1 MRSLRGL
8 ALFAVL
14 TVLLTWP
21 LAANLTVMDAGDSAF
36 FAWEIGWE
44 LHALK
49 TDPSQLPHANIFH
62 PLRYTYSENP
72 DRLPLYVLV
81 DRHTWSAAEYFA
93 ALLQDNRAAVVVGE
107 LTGGA
112 GCGYTNDGIPTLLPN
127 SGAKVRMPDCVRLRK
142 DGSNEV
148 AGVTPDVLVPWANW
162 ESPFTKA
169 DKMLRYLRRSSDFN
183 NPR

>member
-1 MRSLRGL
+1 LRHARPGAFAGL
-8 ALFAVL
+8 ESRTTL
-14 TVLLTWP
+14 
-21 LAANLTVMDAGDSAF
+21 
-36 FAWEIGWE
+36 
-44 LHALK
+44 
-49 TDPSQLPHANIFH
+49 FH
-62 PLRYTYSENP
+62 PLRYTYSEKA

-93 ALLQDNRAAVVVGE
+93 ALLQDNRAAMVVGE

-112 GCGYTNDGIPTLLPN
+112 GCGYTNGGIPTVLPN

-142 DGSNEV
+142 DGSDEV

-169 DKMLRYLRRSSDFN
+169 DKLLRQIRRNLDIN
-183 NPR
+183 NSR